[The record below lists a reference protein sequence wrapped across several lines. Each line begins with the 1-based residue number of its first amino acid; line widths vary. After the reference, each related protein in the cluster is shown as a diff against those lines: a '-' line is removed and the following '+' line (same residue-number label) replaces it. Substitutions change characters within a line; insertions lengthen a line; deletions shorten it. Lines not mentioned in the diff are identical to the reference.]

1 MTTHSSSTAT
11 ISTDK
16 AAREEILARI
26 RRATADVTEKD
37 PELDV
42 PVDFRYGTGIEM
54 ADVVGAFVE
63 KVLDYRATVVRVES
77 AQLAAAVAEG
87 VKATGATGSVVVPP
101 GLDQAWVEAVRGLG
115 LEVRVDDPPLD
126 NELLNRTDAVIT
138 AAANAIADTGT
149 IVLTHG
155 PDQGRRAISLVPDR
169 HVCVVRAGQVVSDVP
184 ESIAAVKPAVS
195 QGSPMTMISGGS
207 ATSDIELSRVE
218 GVHGPRQLYV
228 IVVDD
233 A

>member
-138 AAANAIADTGT
+138 AAASAIADTGT